1 MIEEKKKSKSPLWW
15 LLGFPIVDVLSV
27 LIFILGVFIDSKIYE
42 NATGQGHPAP
52 IFSLLLF
59 IVAAALFV
67 IGNLLVLIMLI
78 VSSVI
83 SKKRKKNT

>member
-1 MIEEKKKSKSPLWW
+1 MIEEKKKSKSYLWW
-15 LLGFPIVDVLSV
+15 LIGFLIVDILSV
-27 LIFILGVFIDSKIYE
+27 LIFILGAFIDSKIYE

-59 IVAAALFV
+59 IVAVVLFA

-78 VSSVI
+78 VSAAI
-83 SKKRKKNT
+83 SKKKKKEI

>member
-1 MIEEKKKSKSPLWW
+1 M
-15 LLGFPIVDVLSV
+15 
-27 LIFILGVFIDSKIYE
+27 LIFILGAFIDSKIYE

-59 IVAAALFV
+59 IVAVALFA

-78 VSSVI
+78 VSVAI
-83 SKKRKKNT
+83 SKKKKNK